1 MAGYSGMPLV
11 KKIGIKE
18 NHRVLL
24 IEAPAGFGKTLG
36 KLPEGA
42 KVLKAAEPPVHVVLG
57 FAKSRSDVSA
67 RFTATVAQLDQ
78 AGMIWIGWPKKASG
92 VATELNENIVREIG
106 LAKGLVDIKVCA
118 IDDIWSG
125 LKFVIR
131 KENRRGPGWLREP
144 GVPVDG
150 KK

>member
-1 MAGYSGMPLV
+1 MAGYSGTPLR

-18 NHRVLL
+18 DHRVLL
-24 IEAPAGFGKTLG
+24 IGAPDGFGQTLG
-36 KLPEGA
+36 ELPKGA
-42 KVLKAAEPPVHVVLG
+42 RIIKSAATPINVVVG
-57 FAKSRSDVSA
+57 FAKTRSDVAA
-67 RFTATVAQLDQ
+67 RFTGTMDHLDR

-118 IDDIWSG
+118 IDEIWSG

-131 KENRRGPGWLREP
+131 KENR
-144 GVPVDG
+144 
-150 KK
+150 

>member
-1 MAGYSGMPLV
+1 MAGYSGTPLV

-24 IEAPAGFGKTLG
+24 IGAPDGFGQTLG
-36 KLPEGA
+36 ELPKGV
-42 KVLKAAEPPVHVVLG
+42 KIIKSAAAPINVVVG
-57 FAKSRSDVSA
+57 FAKTRSDVAA
-67 RFTATVAQLDQ
+67 RFSSTLNHLDT

-131 KENRRGPGWLREP
+131 KENR
-144 GVPVDG
+144 
-150 KK
+150 